1 MTKPTGIVADGYD
14 RYVEALEAEASAQLS
29 DLQKQLD
36 AEKSEARRDELRA
49 EMKKV
54 RADLAEKRRKAVGSL
69 F

>member
-14 RYVEALEAEASAQLS
+14 RYVDALDAEASARLS
-29 DLQKQLD
+29 DLQKQLI
-36 AEKSEARRDELRA
+36 AEKNAARRAELEA

-54 RADLAEKRRKAVGSL
+54 RAELAEKRRNAAGSL